1 MAEAA
6 PKPEQ
11 CEMIIGYLVPHRC
24 EHPALGRCT
33 KCGRGYCEEHV
44 TVQASG
50 LLCLA
55 CQQGL
60 TEPIALPITAQTY
73 NAADLATFAAL
84 SQWES
89 SEDDFGDTFAD
100 LS

>member
-1 MAEAA
+1 MAQSES
-6 PKPEQ
+6 KPEQ
-11 CEMIIGYLVPHRC
+11 CEMIIGFLVPHRC

-44 TVQASG
+44 TVQPTG

-60 TEPIALPITAQTY
+60 AQPIALPITAQTY
-73 NAADLATFAAL
+73 SAADLATFSAL

-89 SEDDFGDTFAD
+89 SDDDPNDAFAD

>member
-1 MAEAA
+1 MAD
-6 PKPEQ
+6 Q

-44 TVQASG
+44 TLQAQG

-60 TEPIALPITAQTY
+60 DQPVALPITAQTFSQT
-73 NAADLATFAAL
+73 DLATFAAL
-84 SQWES
+84 SAWDS
-89 SEDDFGDTFAD
+89 DVEDDAFAD

>member
-1 MAEAA
+1 MADTSAV
-6 PKPEQ
+6 Q

-44 TVQASG
+44 TVQPTG

-60 TEPIALPITAQTY
+60 TEPISMPITAQTY
-73 NAADLATFAAL
+73 DATDLANFAAI
-84 SQWES
+84 SQWEAS
-89 SEDDFGDTFAD
+89 DDDFGDTFAD

>member
-1 MAEAA
+1 MAAD
-6 PKPEQ
+6 Q
-11 CEMIIGYLVPHRC
+11 CEMIIGFLVPHRC

-33 KCGRGYCEEHV
+33 RCGRGFCDEHV
-44 TVQASG
+44 SVLPQG

-60 TEPIALPITAQTY
+60 DQPVALPITAQTY
-73 NAADLATFAAL
+73 STADLNTFAAL
-84 SQWES
+84 SQWDS
-89 SEDDFGDTFAD
+89 DSDTGDDDTFAD